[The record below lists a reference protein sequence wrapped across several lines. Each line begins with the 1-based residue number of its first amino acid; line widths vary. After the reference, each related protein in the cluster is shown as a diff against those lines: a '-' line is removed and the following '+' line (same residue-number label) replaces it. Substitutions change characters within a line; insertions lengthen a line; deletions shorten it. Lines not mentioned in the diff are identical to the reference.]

1 LSDPWNRLDYI
12 NNLWGIGVYMNTF
25 YSMAREESR
34 ALIHA
39 KGFERYQSRY
49 YLDPN
54 DVPQFIHEGADLVD
68 IQDPR
73 RRIYLQNKIRRR
85 ETARDMIRLKRRW
98 LARRQ
103 IRRRAAIKIQR
114 EFKRHLY
121 SPDVLFENPE
131 DDSIIR
137 NRLVQRGFSRD
148 ISERFFLT
156 NTSIHNAFT
165 PDNLFGHLETK
176 AMLSAEEH
184 YTRLQ
189 NIGFSAHVRQ
199 FGTQREGGGGD
210 IEMGTLRAD
219 GGGGGVIGDIEMGMA
234 EEEEET
240 TPLLYNHDNH
250 GFTGVRLRKPF
261 IV

>member
-85 ETARDMIRLKRRW
+85 ETARDMIRLKRRS
-98 LARRQ
+98 LERTLKRRTF
-103 IRRRAAIKIQR
+103 IRKRAAKKIQR
-114 EFKRHLY
+114 ETIRYLLT
-121 SPDVLFENPE
+121 PDVLFENPNPG
-131 DDSIIR
+131 DNSIIR
-137 NRLVQRGFSRD
+137 NRLG
-148 ISERFFLT
+148 T
-156 NTSIHNAFT
+156 
-165 PDNLFGHLETK
+165 
-176 AMLSAEEH
+176 LSAEEH

-199 FGTQREGGGGD
+199 FGTQREGGGWGWGWGWGYRNGYSASRRRRRGCD
-210 IEMGTLRAD
+210 WGYRNGY
-219 GGGGGVIGDIEMGMA
+219 GGRGRG
-234 EEEEET
+234 
-240 TPLLYNHDNH
+240 NH
-250 GFTGVRLRKPF
+250 TIALQS
-261 IV
+261 